1 MEQILKHFGQGI
13 RAGLIAVL
21 LFALFFGKD
30 QTEENGG
37 ILKEVSRKTA
47 DEIQETDYRLYGDY
61 KNLQIEAEKPE
72 PVLTE
77 TFSSKKILINENI
90 VWQDEIKA
98 EDCNGKIYPVFL
110 KKVVD
115 AQGNILPLEEIEKE
129 PGVLCFEE
137 PGVYHLVVMVKSDA
151 GKKKYYEIMLL
162 IRQNE

>member
-90 VWQDEIKA
+90 VWQNEIKA
-98 EDCNGKIYPVFL
+98 EDCIPSF
-110 KKVVD
+110 
-115 AQGNILPLEEIEKE
+115 
-129 PGVLCFEE
+129 
-137 PGVYHLVVMVKSDA
+137 
-151 GKKKYYEIMLL
+151 
-162 IRQNE
+162 

>member
-61 KNLQIEAEKPE
+61 KNLQIEPE

-90 VWQDEIKA
+90 VWQNEIKA
-98 EDCNGKIYPVFL
+98 EDCNGKTYPVFL

-151 GKKKYYEIMLL
+151 GKKTYYEIMLL